1 MALDTAKEVRVMFDM
16 VAEQYE
22 EQTQMANLVGHYT
35 MTGANA
41 QNSNN
46 LEWRQVEQQAPEQEG
61 WEFTDSDFG
70 NVIELSYPT
79 TLGTP
84 KNSLFQLRA
93 DDFRDRRFMERR
105 AMAGAS
111 RLSSGQNKRIAEL
124 VKNTGSIFYRT
135 STAGYDFIKTAST
148 IMSERQLAM
157 DAGTSFFVSDRVA
170 QRISSDL
177 AGRTAMGKLPE
188 DVYKKGMIAAQTA
201 GFDVYES
208 SYLPTITGGATPAV
222 ATVNATVSQKP
233 VANRTEAG
241 GLVLPVD
248 YRISDAIA
256 FTGANAGDFVVGD
269 RIKFTGVNAVGL
281 ADKTDTGQEM
291 TFVIVGKSGSS
302 YQLYPRPIALDDA
315 ALSSAEAAYANI
327 ATQITAGTVV
337 VRLNTDASASANA
350 FWVNDSIEIVDGD
363 APLEYLGQKDGMQ
376 VLTTSLSSGT
386 KLYMAYQG
394 SINDLTLKCRLF
406 TWYDVVNKD
415 PSRNG
420 IAVLAP

>member
-46 LEWRQVEQQAPEQEG
+46 VEWRQVEQQAPEVEG
-61 WEFTDSDFG
+61 WEFTDADFG
-70 NVIELSYPT
+70 DVIELSYPT

-93 DDFRDRRFMERR
+93 DDFRDRRFMEHR
-105 AMAGAS
+105 ARAGAS
-111 RLSSGQNKRIAEL
+111 RLSSGQNKRIADL
-124 VKNTGSIFYRT
+124 VKATGSIFYRT
-135 STAGYDFIKTAST
+135 STAGYDFIKTGST

-177 AGRTAMGKLPE
+177 ANRTAMGKLPE
-188 DVYKKGMIAAQTA
+188 ETYKKGMIAAQTA

-208 SYLPTITGGATPAV
+208 SYLAAITGGATPAD
-222 ATVNATVSQKP
+222 ATVDTTVSQAP
-233 VANRTEAG
+233 VANQTAAG
-241 GLVLPVD
+241 IILPVD

-256 FTGANAGDFVVGD
+256 FTGANAGDFVAGD

-291 TFVIVGKSGSS
+291 TFVIVGKNGSS

-315 ALSSAEAAYANI
+315 ALSDAELAYANI
-327 ATQITAGTVV
+327 ATQITAGTAV
-337 VRLNTDASASANA
+337 VRLNVDASASANA

-394 SINDLTLKCRLF
+394 SINDLSLKCRLF

>member
-22 EQTQMANLVGHYT
+22 EQTQMSNLVGHYT

-46 LEWRQVEQQAPEQEG
+46 VEWRQVEQQAPEQEG
-61 WEFTDSDFG
+61 WEFVDADFG
-70 NVIELSYPT
+70 NIIELSYPT

-105 AMAGAS
+105 ARAGAS
-111 RLSSGQNKRIAEL
+111 RLSSGQNKRIADL
-124 VKNTGSIFYRT
+124 VAATGSIFYRT

-177 AGRTAMGKLPE
+177 ANRTAMGKLPE
-188 DVYKKGMIAAQTA
+188 EVYKRGMIAAQTA
-201 GFDVYES
+201 GFDIYES
-208 SYLPTITGGATPAV
+208 SYLSAITGGATPAV
-222 ATVNATVSQKP
+222 ATVDTTVSQAP
-233 VANRTEAG
+233 VANQTAAG
-241 GLVLPVD
+241 IILPVD

-256 FTGANAGDFVVGD
+256 FTGANAGDFNVGD
-269 RIKFTGVNAVGL
+269 RIKFTGVNSVGL

-302 YQLYPRPIALDDA
+302 YQLYPRPIALNDA
-315 ALSSAEAAYANI
+315 ALSDAELAYANI
-327 ATQITAGTVV
+327 ATQITAGTAA
-337 VRLNTDASASANA
+337 VRLNVDASASANA

-376 VLTTSLSSGT
+376 VLSTSLSSGT

-394 SINDLTLKCRLF
+394 SINDLSLKCRLF

-420 IAVLAP
+420 IAVLA